1 MLTDVYRGRGGL
13 GPLLAA
19 IALTAIALLATP
31 SLVLAATQPNLGTAD
46 NFAVLAGSGV
56 TNTGLT
62 VITGD
67 LGVSPGTA
75 VTGFPPGSVVGA
87 QHKADAV
94 ALQAKTDLVTAYN
107 DAAGQTPFV
116 DKTGQD
122 LGGQNLTPG
131 VYRFSSSAQLT
142 GRLTL
147 NGQGNSN
154 AVFVFQIGSTLTT
167 ASNSSV
173 VLINGASPCSIW
185 WQIGSSATLGTGTQ
199 FQGNLLA
206 LTSISL
212 TTGANI
218 LRGRALAR
226 NGAVTLDT
234 NRITQPAN
242 CTAPSP
248 SPSASPSATPSPTAA
263 ASPAASPTPA
273 ASAQPGPPVTG
284 GGPQQPG
291 GVPWGLMLIGG
302 LSSLGTIALGL
313 RIRARRRRPQQA
325 GR

>member
-1 MLTDVYRGRGGL
+1 MVTLVHRGRRGL
-13 GPLLAA
+13 GPLLAT

-31 SLVLAATQPNLGTAD
+31 SLALAAPPSLGTAD
-46 NFAVLAGSGV
+46 SFAVLAGSTV
-56 TNTGLT
+56 TNTGPT

-75 VTGFPPGSVVGA
+75 VTGFPPGTVGGA
-87 QHKADAV
+87 QHNADAV
-94 ALQAKTDLVTAYN
+94 ALKAKTDLVTAYN

-122 LGGQNLTPG
+122 LGGQALTPG
-131 VYRFSSSAQLT
+131 IYRFSSSAQLT
-142 GRLTL
+142 GTLTL

-154 AVFVFQIGSTLTT
+154 AVFIFQIGSTLTT

-173 VLINGASPCSIW
+173 VLINGAQPCGIW
-185 WQIGSSATLGTGTQ
+185 WQVGSSATLGTGTK

-212 TTGANI
+212 TTGADI
-218 LRGRALAR
+218 VPGRALAR
-226 NGAVTLDT
+226 NGAVTLDN
-234 NRITQPAN
+234 NRITKPAN
-242 CTAPSP
+242 CTA
-248 SPSASPSATPSPTAA
+248 SPTA
-263 ASPAASPTPA
+263 SPTARPKTS

-284 GGPQQPG
+284 GGPPQPG
-291 GVPWGLMLIGG
+291 RFPWELMLIGG
-302 LSSLGTIALGL
+302 LGSLGAIALGL
-313 RIRARRRRPQQA
+313 RIRARRRSPQQA

>member
-1 MLTDVYRGRGGL
+1 MLTFVYRGRPGL
-13 GPLLAA
+13 GPLLAT

-31 SLVLAATQPNLGTAD
+31 SLALAATQPNLGTAGS
-46 NFAVLAGSGV
+46 FAVLAGSTV
-56 TNTGLT
+56 TNTGPT

-75 VTGFPPGSVVGA
+75 VTGFPPGTVVGA
-87 QHKADAV
+87 QHNADAV
-94 ALQAKTDLVTAYN
+94 ALKAKTDLVTGYN

-116 DKTGQD
+116 DKTGQN

-131 VYRFSSSAQLT
+131 IYRFSSSAQLT
-142 GRLTL
+142 GTLTL

-154 AVFVFQIGSTLTT
+154 TVFIFQIGSMLTT

-173 VLINGASPCSIW
+173 VLMNGAQPCGIW
-185 WQIGSSATLGTGTQ
+185 WQVGSSATLGTGTK

-212 TTGANI
+212 TTGADI
-218 LRGRALAR
+218 MPGRALAR

-234 NRITQPAN
+234 NHITKPTS
-242 CTAPSP
+242 CTA
-248 SPSASPSATPSPTAA
+248 PSASPSPTAVASPTASPTAA
-263 ASPAASPTPA
+263 ASPTTS
-273 ASAQPGPPVTG
+273 ASALPGPPVTG
-284 GGPQQPG
+284 GGPSQPG
-291 GVPWGLMLIGG
+291 RFPWELMLIGG
-302 LSSLGTIALGL
+302 LSSLGAIALGL
-313 RIRARRRRPQQA
+313 RIRARRRSAQQE

>member
-1 MLTDVYRGRGGL
+1 MLTIVYRGRGGL
-13 GPLLAA
+13 GPLLAT

-31 SLVLAATQPNLGTAD
+31 SLALAATQPNLGTAD
-46 NFAVLAGSGV
+46 SFAVLGGSTI
-56 TNTGLT
+56 TNTGPT

-75 VTGFPPGSVVGA
+75 VTGFPPGTVVGA
-87 QHKADAV
+87 QHNADAV
-94 ALQAKTDLVTAYN
+94 ALKAKTDLVTAYN

-131 VYRFSSSAQLT
+131 IYRFSSSAQLT
-142 GRLTL
+142 GTLTL

-154 AVFVFQIGSTLTT
+154 AVFIFQIGSTLTT

-173 VLINGASPCSIW
+173 VLINGAQPCGIW
-185 WQIGSSATLGTGTQ
+185 WQVGSSATLGTGTK

-218 LRGRALAR
+218 LPGRALAR

-234 NRITQPAN
+234 NRITKPAN
-242 CTAPSP
+242 CTA
-248 SPSASPSATPSPTAA
+248 SPTAA
-263 ASPAASPTPA
+263 SPTARPKTS
-273 ASAQPGPPVTG
+273 ASALPGPPVTG
-284 GGPQQPG
+284 GGPPQPER
-291 GVPWGLMLIGG
+291 VPWELMLIGG
-302 LSSLGTIALGL
+302 LSSLGVIALGL
-313 RIRARRRRPQQA
+313 RIRARHRLTQQA

>member
-1 MLTDVYRGRGGL
+1 MLAHVYRGRRGL
-13 GPLLAA
+13 GPLLASIA
-19 IALTAIALLATP
+19 ITAIAFLATP
-31 SLVLAATQPNLGTAD
+31 SLALAATRPNLGTAD
-46 NFAVLAGSGV
+46 SFAVLAGSTV
-56 TNTGLT
+56 TNTGQT

-75 VTGFPPGSVVGA
+75 VTGFPPGTVVGA

-94 ALQAKTDLVTAYN
+94 ALKAKTDLVTGYN
-107 DAAGQTPFV
+107 DAAGETPFV
-116 DKTGQD
+116 DQNHQD
-122 LGGQNLTPG
+122 LEGQNLTPR
-131 VYRFSSSAQLT
+131 VYLFSSSAQLT

-154 AVFVFQIGSTLTT
+154 AVFIFQIGSTLTT

-185 WQIGSSATLGTGTQ
+185 WQVGSSTTLGTGTQ

-218 LRGRALAR
+218 LPGRALAR

-234 NRITQPAN
+234 NRITKPAH
-242 CTAPSP
+242 CVATSP
-248 SPSASPSATPSPTAA
+248 VASPSAHPK
-263 ASPAASPTPA
+263 
-273 ASAQPGPPVTG
+273 PPVTG
-284 GGPQQPG
+284 SGPPQPG
-291 GVPWGLMLIGG
+291 TLPWELILIGG
-302 LSSLGTIALGL
+302 VGSLGAMALVGL
-313 RIRARRRRPQQA
+313 RIRGRRRSPQQT
-325 GR
+325 RR

>member
-1 MLTDVYRGRGGL
+1 MLTPVYRGRGGL
-13 GPLLAA
+13 GPLLAT
-19 IALTAIALLATP
+19 IALTAIALLAMP
-31 SLVLAATQPNLGTAD
+31 SLALAATQPNLGTAD
-46 NFAVLAGSGV
+46 NFAVLAGSTV
-56 TNTGLT
+56 TNTGPT

-75 VTGFPPGSVVGA
+75 VTGFPPGIVNGA

-94 ALQAKTDLVTAYN
+94 ALKAKTDLVTGYN

-142 GRLTL
+142 GKLTL

-154 AVFVFQIGSTLTT
+154 AVFIFQIGSTLTT

-173 VLINGASPCSIW
+173 VLMNGASPCSIW

-218 LRGRALAR
+218 LPGRALAR

-234 NRITQPAN
+234 NRITKPAN
-242 CTAPSP
+242 CTASSP
-248 SPSASPSATPSPTAA
+248 TASPSAHPK
-263 ASPAASPTPA
+263 
-273 ASAQPGPPVTG
+273 PPVTG
-284 GGPQQPG
+284 SGPPQPG
-291 GVPWGLMLIGG
+291 RFPWELMLIGG
-302 LSSLGTIALGL
+302 ISSLGAIALGL
-313 RIRARRRRPQQA
+313 RVRARRRSPQQA

>member
-1 MLTDVYRGRGGL
+1 MLTHVYRGRGGL

-31 SLVLAATQPNLGTAD
+31 SLALAATQPNLGTAD
-46 NFAVLAGSGV
+46 SFAILAGSTV
-56 TNTGLT
+56 TNTGQT

-75 VTGFPPGSVVGA
+75 VTGFPPGTVDGA

-94 ALQAKTDLVTAYN
+94 ALLAKTDLVTAYN
-107 DAAGQTPFV
+107 NAAGQTPFV

-122 LGGQNLTPG
+122 LGGQSLTPG

-142 GRLTL
+142 GTLTL

-154 AVFVFQIGSTLTT
+154 AVFIFQIGSTLTT
-167 ASNSSV
+167 ASNSKV

-185 WQIGSSATLGTGTQ
+185 WQVGSSATLGTGTQ

-218 LRGRALAR
+218 LPGRALAR

-234 NRITQPAN
+234 NRITKPAS

-248 SPSASPSATPSPTAA
+248 SPSPSASPTAA
-263 ASPAASPTPA
+263 ASPT
-273 ASAQPGPPVTG
+273 ASASAHPRPPVTG
-284 GGPQQPG
+284 GGPPQPG
-291 GVPWGLMLIGG
+291 RFPWELILIGG
-302 LSSLGTIALGL
+302 VGSLGAIALGL
-313 RIRARRRRPQQA
+313 RIRARRRGPQQA
-325 GR
+325 GQ

>member
-1 MLTDVYRGRGGL
+1 MLAHVYRGRRGL
-13 GPLLAA
+13 GPLLAT

-31 SLVLAATQPNLGTAD
+31 SLALAATQPNLGTAD
-46 NFAVLAGSGV
+46 SFAVLAGSTV
-56 TNTGLT
+56 TNTGQT

-75 VTGFPPGSVVGA
+75 VTGFPSGTVVGA

-94 ALQAKTDLVTAYN
+94 ALKAKTDLVTAYN

-154 AVFVFQIGSTLTT
+154 AVFIFQIGSTLTT

-173 VLINGASPCSIW
+173 VLINGASPCGIW
-185 WQIGSSATLGTGTQ
+185 WQVGSSATLGTGTQ

-218 LRGRALAR
+218 LPGRALAR

-234 NRITQPAN
+234 NRITKPAN
-242 CTAPSP
+242 CVATSP
-248 SPSASPSATPSPTAA
+248 VASPSAHPK
-263 ASPAASPTPA
+263 
-273 ASAQPGPPVTG
+273 PPVTG
-284 GGPQQPG
+284 SGPPQPG
-291 GVPWGLMLIGG
+291 TLPWELILIGG
-302 LSSLGTIALGL
+302 VGSLGAMALVGL
-313 RIRARRRRPQQA
+313 RIRGRRRSPQQT
-325 GR
+325 RR

>member
-1 MLTDVYRGRGGL
+1 MLTHVYRGRGGL

-31 SLVLAATQPNLGTAD
+31 SLALAATQPNLGTAD
-46 NFAVLAGSGV
+46 SFAVLAGSTV
-56 TNTGLT
+56 TNTGQT

-75 VTGFPPGSVVGA
+75 VTGFPPGTVVGA

-94 ALQAKTDLVTAYN
+94 ALKAKTDLVTGYN

-154 AVFVFQIGSTLTT
+154 AVFIFQIGSTLTT

-173 VLINGASPCSIW
+173 VLINGASPCGIW
-185 WQIGSSATLGTGTQ
+185 WQVGSSATLGTGTQ

-218 LRGRALAR
+218 LPGRALAR

-234 NRITQPAN
+234 NRITKPAN
-242 CTAPSP
+242 CTASSTAATPTAKP
-248 SPSASPSATPSPTAA
+248 KTSASAL
-263 ASPAASPTPA
+263 
-273 ASAQPGPPVTG
+273 PGPPVTG
-284 GGPQQPG
+284 GGPPQPEG
-291 GVPWGLMLIGG
+291 FPWEVMLMVG
-302 LSSLGTIALGL
+302 LSSLGVIALGL
-313 RIRARRRRPQQA
+313 RIRARRRRPEQA

>member
-1 MLTDVYRGRGGL
+1 VLTPVYRGRGGL
-13 GPLLAA
+13 GPLLAT

-31 SLVLAATQPNLGTAD
+31 SLALAATQPNLGTAD
-46 NFAVLAGSGV
+46 NFAVLAGSTV
-56 TNTGLT
+56 TNTGPT

-75 VTGFPPGSVVGA
+75 VTGFPPGIVNGA

-94 ALQAKTDLVTAYN
+94 ALKAKTDLVTGYN

-142 GRLTL
+142 GKLTL

-154 AVFVFQIGSTLTT
+154 AVFIFQIGSTLTT

-173 VLINGASPCSIW
+173 VLMNGASPCSIW

-218 LRGRALAR
+218 LPGRALAR

-234 NRITQPAN
+234 NRITKPAN
-242 CTAPSP
+242 CVATSP
-248 SPSASPSATPSPTAA
+248 VASPSAHPK
-263 ASPAASPTPA
+263 
-273 ASAQPGPPVTG
+273 PPVTG
-284 GGPQQPG
+284 SGPPQPG
-291 GVPWGLMLIGG
+291 GFPWELMLIVG
-302 LSSLGTIALGL
+302 LSSLGVIALGL
-313 RIRARRRRPQQA
+313 RLRARRRRPEQA

>member
-1 MLTDVYRGRGGL
+1 
-13 GPLLAA
+13 
-19 IALTAIALLATP
+19 LLATS
-31 SLVLAATQPNLGTAD
+31 SLALAATQPTLGTAD
-46 NFAVLAGSGV
+46 SFAVLAGSTV
-56 TNTGLT
+56 TNTGPS
-62 VITGD
+62 VIIGD
-67 LGVSPGTA
+67 RGVSPGTA
-75 VTGFPPGSVVGA
+75 ATGFPPGTVVGA

-107 DAAGQTPFV
+107 NAAGQTPFV

-122 LGGQNLTPG
+122 LGGQSLTPG

-142 GRLTL
+142 GTLTL

-154 AVFVFQIGSTLTT
+154 AVFIFQIGSTLTT
-167 ASNSSV
+167 ASNSKV

-185 WQIGSSATLGTGTQ
+185 WQVGSSATLGTGTQ

-218 LRGRALAR
+218 LPGRALAR

-234 NRITQPAN
+234 NLITKPAS

-248 SPSASPSATPSPTAA
+248 SPSPSASPTAA
-263 ASPAASPTPA
+263 ASPT
-273 ASAQPGPPVTG
+273 ASASAHPRPPVTG
-284 GGPQQPG
+284 GGPPQPG
-291 GVPWGLMLIGG
+291 RFPWELILIGG
-302 LSSLGTIALGL
+302 VGSLGAIALGL
-313 RIRARRRRPQQA
+313 GIRARRRGPQQA
-325 GR
+325 GQ

>member
-1 MLTDVYRGRGGL
+1 M
-13 GPLLAA
+13 
-19 IALTAIALLATP
+19 P
-31 SLVLAATQPNLGTAD
+31 SLALAATQPNLGTAD
-46 NFAVLAGSGV
+46 NFAVLAGSTV
-56 TNTGLT
+56 TNTGPT

-75 VTGFPPGSVVGA
+75 VTGFPPGIVNGA

-94 ALQAKTDLVTAYN
+94 ALKAKTDLVTGYN

-142 GRLTL
+142 GKLTL

-154 AVFVFQIGSTLTT
+154 AVFIFQIGSTLTT

-173 VLINGASPCSIW
+173 VLMNGASPCSIW

-218 LRGRALAR
+218 LPGRALAR

-234 NRITQPAN
+234 NRITKPAN
-242 CTAPSP
+242 CVATSP
-248 SPSASPSATPSPTAA
+248 VASPSAHPK
-263 ASPAASPTPA
+263 
-273 ASAQPGPPVTG
+273 PPVTG
-284 GGPQQPG
+284 SGPPQPG
-291 GVPWGLMLIGG
+291 GFPWELMLIVG
-302 LSSLGTIALGL
+302 LSSLGVIALGL
-313 RIRARRRRPQQA
+313 RLRARRRRPEQA

>member
-1 MLTDVYRGRGGL
+1 MLTHVYRDRGGL
-13 GPLLAA
+13 GPLLAT
-19 IALTAIALLATP
+19 IALTAIALLAMP
-31 SLVLAATQPNLGTAD
+31 SLALAATQPNLGTAD
-46 NFAVLAGSGV
+46 NFAVLAGSTV
-56 TNTGLT
+56 TNTGPT

-75 VTGFPPGSVVGA
+75 VTGFPPGIVNGA

-94 ALQAKTDLVTAYN
+94 ALKAKTDLVTGYN

-142 GRLTL
+142 GKLTL

-154 AVFVFQIGSTLTT
+154 AVFIFQIGSTLTT

-173 VLINGASPCSIW
+173 VLMNGASPCSIW

-218 LRGRALAR
+218 LPGRALAR

-234 NRITQPAN
+234 NRITKPAN
-242 CTAPSP
+242 CVATSP
-248 SPSASPSATPSPTAA
+248 VASPSAHPK
-263 ASPAASPTPA
+263 
-273 ASAQPGPPVTG
+273 PPVTG
-284 GGPQQPG
+284 SGPPQPG
-291 GVPWGLMLIGG
+291 GFPWELMLIVG
-302 LSSLGTIALGL
+302 LSSLGVIALGL
-313 RIRARRRRPQQA
+313 RLRARRRRPEQA

>member
-1 MLTDVYRGRGGL
+1 MLTCVYRARGGL
-13 GPLLAA
+13 GPLLAT
-19 IALTAIALLATP
+19 IALTAIALLAMP
-31 SLVLAATQPNLGTAD
+31 SLALAATQPNLGTAD
-46 NFAVLAGSGV
+46 NFAVLAGSTV
-56 TNTGLT
+56 TNTGPT

-75 VTGFPPGSVVGA
+75 VTGFPPGIVNGA

-94 ALQAKTDLVTAYN
+94 ALKAKTDLVTGYN

-142 GRLTL
+142 GKLTL

-154 AVFVFQIGSTLTT
+154 AVFIFQIGSTLTT

-173 VLINGASPCSIW
+173 VLMNGASPCSIW

-218 LRGRALAR
+218 LPGRALAR

-234 NRITQPAN
+234 NRITKPAN
-242 CTAPSP
+242 CVATSP
-248 SPSASPSATPSPTAA
+248 VASPSAHPK
-263 ASPAASPTPA
+263 
-273 ASAQPGPPVTG
+273 PPVTG
-284 GGPQQPG
+284 SGPPQPG
-291 GVPWGLMLIGG
+291 GFPWELMLIVG
-302 LSSLGTIALGL
+302 LSSLGVIALGL
-313 RIRARRRRPQQA
+313 RLRARRRRPEQA

>member
-1 MLTDVYRGRGGL
+1 VLTLVYRGRGGL
-13 GPLLAA
+13 GPLLAT

-31 SLVLAATQPNLGTAD
+31 SLALAATQPNLGTAD
-46 NFAVLAGSGV
+46 SFAVLAGSTV
-56 TNTGLT
+56 TNTGPT
-62 VITGD
+62 MITGD

-75 VTGFPPGSVVGA
+75 VTGFPPGTVSGA

-94 ALQAKTDLVTAYN
+94 ALKAKTDLVTAYN

-116 DKTGQD
+116 DKSGQD
-122 LGGQNLTPG
+122 LGGQHLTPG

-142 GRLTL
+142 GTLAL

-154 AVFVFQIGSTLTT
+154 AVFIFQIGSMLTT

-173 VLINGASPCSIW
+173 VLINGAQPCGIW
-185 WQIGSSATLGTGTQ
+185 WQVGSSATLGTGTK

-212 TTGANI
+212 TTGADI
-218 LRGRALAR
+218 MPGRALAR
-226 NGAVTLDT
+226 NGAVTLDN
-234 NRITQPAN
+234 NRITKPAN
-242 CTAPSP
+242 CTASP
-248 SPSASPSATPSPTAA
+248 IVSQTARPKTSASAL
-263 ASPAASPTPA
+263 
-273 ASAQPGPPVTG
+273 PGPPVTG
-284 GGPQQPG
+284 GGPPQPESF
-291 GVPWGLMLIGG
+291 PWELTLIGG
-302 LSSLGTIALGL
+302 LSSLGVIALGL

>member
-1 MLTDVYRGRGGL
+1 MLTCVYRARGGL
-13 GPLLAA
+13 GPLLAT

-31 SLVLAATQPNLGTAD
+31 SLALAATQPNLGTAD
-46 NFAVLAGSGV
+46 NFAVLAGSTV
-56 TNTGLT
+56 TNTGPT

-75 VTGFPPGSVVGA
+75 VTGFPPGIVNGA

-94 ALQAKTDLVTAYN
+94 ALKAKTDLVTGYN

-142 GRLTL
+142 GKLTL

-154 AVFVFQIGSTLTT
+154 AVFIFQIGSTLTT

-173 VLINGASPCSIW
+173 VLMNGASPCSIW

-218 LRGRALAR
+218 LPGRALAR

-234 NRITQPAN
+234 NRITKPAN
-242 CTAPSP
+242 CVATSP
-248 SPSASPSATPSPTAA
+248 VASPSAHPK
-263 ASPAASPTPA
+263 
-273 ASAQPGPPVTG
+273 PPVTG
-284 GGPQQPG
+284 SGPPQPG
-291 GVPWGLMLIGG
+291 GFPWELMLIVG
-302 LSSLGTIALGL
+302 LSSLGVIALGL
-313 RIRARRRRPQQA
+313 RLRARRRRPEQA

>member
-1 MLTDVYRGRGGL
+1 MLTHVYRGRGGL
-13 GPLLAA
+13 GPLLAT
-19 IALTAIALLATP
+19 IALTAIALLAMP
-31 SLVLAATQPNLGTAD
+31 SLALAATQPNLGTAD
-46 NFAVLAGSGV
+46 NFAVLAGSTV
-56 TNTGLT
+56 TNTGPT

-75 VTGFPPGSVVGA
+75 VTGFPPGIVNGA

-94 ALQAKTDLVTAYN
+94 ALKAKTDLVTGYN

-142 GRLTL
+142 GKLTL

-154 AVFVFQIGSTLTT
+154 AVFIFQIGSTLTT

-173 VLINGASPCSIW
+173 VLMNGASPCSIW

-218 LRGRALAR
+218 LPGRALAR

-234 NRITQPAN
+234 NRITKPAN
-242 CTAPSP
+242 CVATSP
-248 SPSASPSATPSPTAA
+248 VASPSAHPK
-263 ASPAASPTPA
+263 
-273 ASAQPGPPVTG
+273 PPVTG
-284 GGPQQPG
+284 SGPPQPG
-291 GVPWGLMLIGG
+291 GFPWELMLIVG
-302 LSSLGTIALGL
+302 LSSLGVIALGL
-313 RIRARRRRPQQA
+313 RLRARRRRPEQA

>member
-1 MLTDVYRGRGGL
+1 MTEKTSCDMRKL
-13 GPLLAA
+13 LLA
-19 IALTAIALLATP
+19 IGML
-31 SLVLAATQPNLGTAD
+31 SMGNLGLAQSAPPLGSAQT
-46 NFAVLAGSGV
+46 FAVLGASTV
-56 TNTGLT
+56 TNTGPT

-75 VTGFPPGSVVGA
+75 VTGFPPGRVVGA

-94 ALQAKTDLVTAYN
+94 AGKAETDLVTGYN
-107 DAAGQTPFV
+107 GAAGQTPFV

-122 LGGQNLTPG
+122 LGNQNLTPG

-154 AVFVFQIGSTLTT
+154 AVFIFQIGSTLTT

-173 VLINGASPCSIW
+173 VLINGASPCGIW
-185 WQIGSSATLGTGTQ
+185 WQVGSSATLGTGTQ

-218 LRGRALAR
+218 LPGRALAR
-226 NGAVTLDT
+226 NGAVPLET
-234 NRITQPAN
+234 NRITKPAN
-242 CTAPSP
+242 YVATSP
-248 SPSASPSATPSPTAA
+248 VASPSAHPK
-263 ASPAASPTPA
+263 
-273 ASAQPGPPVTG
+273 PPVTG
-284 GGPQQPG
+284 SGPPQPG
-291 GVPWGLMLIGG
+291 TLPWELILIGG
-302 LSSLGTIALGL
+302 VGSLGAMALVGL
-313 RIRARRRRPQQA
+313 RIRGRRRSPQQT
-325 GR
+325 RR

>member
-1 MLTDVYRGRGGL
+1 MLAHVYRGRRGL
-13 GPLLAA
+13 GPLLAT
-19 IALTAIALLATP
+19 IALTAIALVATP
-31 SLVLAATQPNLGTAD
+31 SLALAATQPNLGTAD
-46 NFAVLAGSGV
+46 SFAVLAGSTV
-56 TNTGLT
+56 TNTGQT

-75 VTGFPPGSVVGA
+75 VTGFPPGTVVGA

-94 ALQAKTDLVTAYN
+94 ALKAKTDLVTGYN

-154 AVFVFQIGSTLTT
+154 AVFIFQIGSTLTT

-185 WQIGSSATLGTGTQ
+185 WQVGSSATLGTGTQ

-218 LRGRALAR
+218 LPGRALAR

-234 NRITQPAN
+234 NRITKPAN
-242 CTAPSP
+242 CVATSP
-248 SPSASPSATPSPTAA
+248 VASPSAHPK
-263 ASPAASPTPA
+263 
-273 ASAQPGPPVTG
+273 PPVTG
-284 GGPQQPG
+284 SGPPQPG
-291 GVPWGLMLIGG
+291 TLPWELILIGG
-302 LSSLGTIALGL
+302 VGSLGAMALVGL
-313 RIRARRRRPQQA
+313 RIRGRRRSPQQT
-325 GR
+325 RR